1 VKTRVTIIGA
11 GLAGTECAYQLA
23 RRGVFVRLVEQKPLS
38 RTAAQ
43 RADGPQMAELV
54 CSNSFRSR
62 ALTNAI
68 GLLKEEMRRLDSLV
82 IKAGAASTVPA
93 GGSMAVDREVFST
106 EVERVIRAHANI
118 EIVRQCVTKIPE
130 ERPLVLATGPL
141 TESAL
146 AEDLARLV
154 GRKHLA
160 YYDAIAPIVTDESID
175 KSKVFK
181 ASRYDKGGDD
191 YLNCCL
197 DEAQYI
203 AFVEAIREAD
213 RVVPREFEEERYFEG
228 CLPIEVMAQRGLQT
242 LAFGPMKPI
251 GLVDPR
257 TQKRP
262 YAVVQLRQ
270 ENQAATAW
278 NMVGFQTRMK
288 FSEQQR
294 VFSMIPG
301 LANAEF
307 ERFGSVHRNTFVDSP
322 TVLDKT
328 LCLKNCDG
336 VYLAGQITG
345 VEGYIE
351 SAANGLCLGILLAD
365 TLKGIKPRLPPSTT
379 ALGALLGY
387 LREPRPNF
395 QPSNITWS
403 MFPPLAA
410 KRLNK
415 RERRETMAQRALSD
429 LQEWLKTHKETEP

>member
-1 VKTRVTIIGA
+1 
-11 GLAGTECAYQLA
+11 
-23 RRGVFVRLVEQKPLS
+23 
-38 RTAAQ
+38 
-43 RADGPQMAELV
+43 MAELV

-82 IKAGAASTVPA
+82 IQAGDASTVPA
-93 GGSMAVDREVFST
+93 GGSMAVDREAFST

-118 EIVRQCVTKIPE
+118 ESVRQYVTKIPD
-130 ERPLVLATGPL
+130 ERPVVLATGPL
-141 TESAL
+141 TGGEL
-146 AEDLARLV
+146 TEDLARQV

-160 YYDAIAPIVTDESID
+160 YYDAIAPIISDESID
-175 KSKVFK
+175 KSRVFK

-197 DEAQYI
+197 DEAQYF

-213 RVVPREFEEERYFEG
+213 RVAPRAFEEERYFEG

-257 TQKRP
+257 TGKRP

-270 ENQAATAW
+270 EDRAASAW
-278 NMVGFQTRMK
+278 NMVGFQTRMN

-294 VFSMIPG
+294 IFTSIPG
-301 LANAEF
+301 LENAEF
-307 ERFGSVHRNTFVDSP
+307 QRFGSVHRNTFVDSP
-322 TVLDKT
+322 TVLDET
-328 LCLKNCDG
+328 LCLRSCNG

-345 VEGYIE
+345 VEGYVE
-351 SAANGLCLGILLAD
+351 SAANGLCLAILLAT
-365 TLKGIKPRLPPSTT
+365 TLAGIQPQLPPKTS
-379 ALGALLGY
+379 ALGALFGY
-387 LREPRPNF
+387 LRMPRPNF

-403 MFPPLAA
+403 MFPPLAGRRLS
-410 KRLNK
+410 KRH
-415 RERRETMAQRALSD
+415 RREAMAERALSD
-429 LQEWLKTHKETEP
+429 LQKWLRKSMETEP